1 MDSTHDFADLNGS
14 LYVGDGEQVVPRG
27 NRESERALATDAL
40 VA

>member
-14 LYVGDGEQVVPRG
+14 LYVGDGEQVVPLV
-27 NRESERALATDAL
+27 NREIERALATDAL